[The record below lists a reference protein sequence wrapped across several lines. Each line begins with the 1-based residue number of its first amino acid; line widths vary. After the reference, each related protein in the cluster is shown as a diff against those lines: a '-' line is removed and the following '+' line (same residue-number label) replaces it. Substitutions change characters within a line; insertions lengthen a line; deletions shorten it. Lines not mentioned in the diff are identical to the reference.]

1 MNNYMLVKLEIL
13 EGMDL
18 ILELYNLIRTNYKE
32 IKNMNRFIISK
43 RLSSNKICL
52 LKSKGIININFFFW
66 N

>member
-1 MNNYMLVKLEIL
+1 MNNYMLAKLETL

-18 ILELYNLIRTNYKE
+18 ILELYNLIRTNHKE
-32 IKNMNRFIISK
+32 IKNMNRPIISK

-52 LKSKGIININFFFW
+52 PKSKGIININSPLW